1 MQKLKKFNIIK
12 GQNGLFTLIIDKKI
26 KKNIITCYNEKE
38 RMLYEMETFV
48 NGRNLSN
55 DEKKIKLSETLNKA
69 LYLESIGKKNE
80 AEKLFLKSC
89 RIAENLYRQTFSNKD
104 RIKVVECYIKISEF
118 YQNSD
123 LRMDFVQRWYQKIIG
138 ILQDSSK
145 INSSM
150 DEFRYL
156 IEWYVKT
163 IYLMFNNCD
172 YNHIIISSKKMLEK
186 SRYLYKKTKT
196 NEDLKFI
203 ILSKLFLANAY
214 YEQKKLVKAYYYY
227 YLVVNHMEKV
237 YQKLLDEGLKNDL
250 LYVYQKLFN
259 LTSKKVFRLIN
270 RKWKIRILELKET
283 NNVK

>member
-1 MQKLKKFNIIK
+1 
-12 GQNGLFTLIIDKKI
+12 
-26 KKNIITCYNEKE
+26 
-38 RMLYEMETFV
+38 MLYKMETFV
-48 NGRNLSN
+48 KGRNLSN
-55 DEKKIKLSETLNKA
+55 DEKRIKLSETLNKA
-69 LYLESIGKKNE
+69 LYLESIGKKIE

-89 RIAENLYRQTFSNKD
+89 RISENLYRQTFSNKD

-118 YQNSD
+118 YQNSE

-138 ILQDSSK
+138 VLQDSSK

-156 IEWYVKT
+156 MEWYVKT
-163 IYLMFNNCD
+163 IYLMFDNYD
-172 YNHIIISSKKMLEK
+172 YNHIIITSKKMLEK
-186 SRYLYKKTKT
+186 SKYLYRKTKT

-214 YEQKKLVKAYYYY
+214 YEEKKLVKAYYYY
-227 YLVVNHMEKV
+227 YLVANHMEKV

-250 LYVYQKLFN
+250 LYVYQKLFD
-259 LTSKKVFRLIN
+259 LTSKKVFKFIN